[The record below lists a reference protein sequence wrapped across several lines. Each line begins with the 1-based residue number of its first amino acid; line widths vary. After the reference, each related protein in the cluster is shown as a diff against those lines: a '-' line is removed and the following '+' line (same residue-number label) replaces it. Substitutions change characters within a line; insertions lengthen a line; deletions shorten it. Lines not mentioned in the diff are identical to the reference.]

1 MIFQKMSILSCV
13 IVLALIFTLSIL
25 PVQAAEEA
33 EKSVSAKAIINPLT
47 VEQATGKSEK
57 LPGHEKTKT
66 PMEFYMDGVEAM
78 DDKDY
83 DSAVRNLKAAI
94 ELDPSNLEYQYFLGV
109 VYSRLKMD
117 EKALSIFQNLVEK
130 DPVTYFKACFDMASI
145 YSREQKY
152 QKAIDILSVA
162 EKVSAKSGRIFLE
175 KGMPGRTCVN
185 MIGQSTISGRR
196 GNWIPA

>member
-1 MIFQKMSILSCV
+1 MSILSCV
-13 IVLALIFTLSIL
+13 IVPALIFTLSIL

-33 EKSVSAKAIINPLT
+33 EKSDSDKAIINPVT

-66 PMEFYMDGVEAM
+66 PMEFYLDGVEAM

-94 ELDPSNLEYQYFLGV
+94 DLDPSNLEYQYFLGV
-109 VYSRLKMD
+109 VYSRLNMD

-130 DPVTYFKACFDMASI
+130 D
-145 YSREQKY
+145 
-152 QKAIDILSVA
+152 
-162 EKVSAKSGRIFLE
+162 SGDLFQGLF
-175 KGMPGRTCVN
+175 
-185 MIGQSTISGRR
+185 
-196 GNWIPA
+196 